1 MLLAKFKV
9 EEVENALR
17 QMAPLKAPGPNGMP
31 PLFYQS
37 YWSFLGN
44 DVTQSILLFL
54 NSSSITKALGHSF
67 STLIPKVKNPEFISK
82 FRPISLSNVLYT
94 VFAKVLAN
102 RLKLIMPHL
111 ISEQQSAFMS
121 DRLISNNILVAFK
134 TLHYLRNHGMGR
146 SSYVALKL
154 DMSKAYNRVEW
165 KYMEKVLEKLGF
177 CER

>member
-1 MLLAKFKV
+1 M
-9 EEVENALR
+9 
-17 QMAPLKAPGPNGMP
+17 
-31 PLFYQS
+31 
-37 YWSFLGN
+37 
-44 DVTQSILLFL
+44 
-54 NSSSITKALGHSF
+54 
-67 STLIPKVKNPEFISK
+67 
-82 FRPISLSNVLYT
+82 LYT